1 MSSLTRSAVAL
12 VGVLVLVLAAACD
25 GSDDAP
31 SGGGKS
37 GTSVALAPNTCW
49 TAQTLGADPQAVL
62 ELARSQ
68 AVDYFSVAHA
78 VDGRPAFQLTEA
90 CDGPHHVEVYQV
102 VPIEKVKPVVTG
114 YAAFLQF
121 STGAYRKL
129 SAAVER
135 ACMNKT
141 LAETAER
148 SGVPGAVAEPAF
160 PAGAE
165 LGWAPPSPEQWA
177 KGQRVYACTLSSAE
191 PVDFRY
197 AAVFTQGFPTDRR
210 TCISNSP
217 LQFVDCA
224 RKHNRESIAV
234 INVRTAVAA
243 KKFPGRSAIT
253 AGPNGRFV
261 DLSRPTLARL
271 DRACTAFLGAVS
283 TTTKLTGVANID
295 PELWPTPE
303 GDYPITCQADTAP
316 TKDSVVTEGS
326 VFDK

>member
-1 MSSLTRSAVAL
+1 MSPLTRSAVAL

-25 GSDDAP
+25 GDDP
-31 SGGGKS
+31 SSQGGKP

-49 TAQTLGADPQAVL
+49 TAQTLGSDPQAIL

-78 VDGRPAFQLTEA
+78 VDGRPSFELTEA
-90 CDGPHHVEVYQV
+90 CGGPHHVEVYQV
-102 VPIEKVKPVVTG
+102 VPVDRVTPVVTS
-114 YAAFLQF
+114 YASFLQF
-121 STGAYRKL
+121 GKRAYRTL
-129 SAAVER
+129 GAAVER

-160 PAGAE
+160 PEGTE

-177 KGQRVYACTLSSAE
+177 KGQRVYACTLSSAT
-191 PVDFRY
+191 PVTFRY
-197 AAVFTQGFPTDRR
+197 AAVFTRGFPTGLR
-210 TCISNSP
+210 TCITNSP

-224 RKHNRESIAV
+224 RKHHRERIAV

-243 KKFPGRSAIT
+243 KKFPGRSAVT
-253 AGPNGRFV
+253 DGPNGRFV
-261 DLSRPTLARL
+261 DLTRATLARL

-283 TTTKLTGVANID
+283 TTTKLTGVANLD
-295 PELWPTPE
+295 VERWPTPE
-303 GDYPITCQADTAP
+303 GDYPIDCQADTAP

-326 VFDK
+326 VFNR